1 MLNKM
6 RSIKRRSLPKPSA
19 LNPFRGRLEDQ
30 SRVKLGIS
38 AILIL
43 SLVVLG
49 IVGIGRLG
57 VGDNTYDAEFL
68 QAAQISGGDQV
79 TAAGVPIGTVTGVR
93 LAGDRVVVS
102 MKIHGDVELGADTR
116 AAIKLTTLLGSRYVE
131 IQPAGTGGIP
141 DDVIPLKNTSV
152 PYDLQT
158 ALANATTTL
167 EQVDA
172 KRIADSM
179 TVLSDQL
186 DGAPY
191 VMPQALKNIEN
202 LSTIIADRRTQ
213 IGQLLAS
220 TNELTTAIRNQQ
232 VALGQMVVRG
242 ERLVTELV
250 TRINSLQQL
259 IKSTTRLIG
268 SLHQIVGVQGPQVTQ
283 LLQNMETLLGAVA
296 RREDVLR
303 NTLQIMP
310 VPIRN
315 FANATGYG
323 NNLEFGAPAGAL
335 VDAWMCAVS
344 GQAKMMSLAEY
355 FKECK

>member
-1 MLNKM
+1 MLNKVVG
-6 RSIKRRSLPKPSA
+6 SLKRPKLS
-19 LNPFRGRLEDQ
+19 NPVKGRLEDK
-30 SRVKLGIS
+30 SRFTLGVS

-43 SLVVLG
+43 ALVVLG

-57 VGDNTYDAEFL
+57 VGDNTVDAEFA

-79 TAAGVPIGTVTGVR
+79 TAAGVPIGTVRDVR

-102 MKIHGDVELGADTR
+102 MKIDGDVDLGADTK

-131 IQPAGTGGIP
+131 IQPAGNGDIP
-141 DDVIPLKNTSV
+141 DDVIPLANTTV

-158 ALANATTTL
+158 ALANATTTF

-172 KRIADSM
+172 ERIAESM
-179 TVLSDQL
+179 TVLSEQL

-191 VMPQALKNIEN
+191 VIPQALENIEN
-202 LSTIIADRRTQ
+202 LSSIIADRRTQ

-232 VALGQMVVRG
+232 VALGQMVIRG
-242 ERLVTELV
+242 EQLVTELV
-250 TRINSLQQL
+250 TRIGSLQRL
-259 IKSTTRLIG
+259 IASTTRLIG
-268 SLHQIVGVQGPQVTQ
+268 NLHQIVGVQGPQVTT
-283 LLQNMETLLGAVA
+283 LLQNMETMLGAVSQ
-296 RREDVLR
+296 REDVLR
-303 NTLQIMP
+303 NTFQILP

-323 NNLEFGAPAGAL
+323 NNLEFNAPAGSL
-335 VDAWMCAVS
+335 VDSWMCAVS
-344 GQAKMMSLAEY
+344 GQARMMSLAEY